1 MLYLYSYICKFRH
14 GCQAYR
20 LHDNLEVEAASEF
33 LKSFA
38 NPTRLRLSVRA
49 QPDRACV
56 GALARAAGVPVV
68 SASQQLANLRRDG
81 LVAARR
87 CRQTIYYRLADKNVS
102 RFIEALT
109 ASFCPSRSARECG
122 PIADDPTPKATK
134 GDLRDPDPTAEKGI

>member
-1 MLYLYSYICKFRH
+1 MAVKRNSLQ
-14 GCQAYR
+14 G
-20 LHDNLEVEAASEF
+20 NLEVEAASEF

-38 NPTRLRLSVRA
+38 NPTRLRLLCALNRSELS
-49 QPDRACV
+49 V
-56 GALARAAGVPVV
+56 GALATAAGVPVV

-122 PIADDPTPKATK
+122 PIANDATAKANK

>member
-1 MLYLYSYICKFRH
+1 MAVKRNNF
-14 GCQAYR
+14 
-20 LHDNLEVEAASEF
+20 HDNLEVEAASEF

-38 NPTRLRLSVRA
+38 NPTRLRLLCALSRSEL
-49 QPDRACV
+49 CV

-109 ASFCPSRSARECG
+109 ASFCPSRSARESG
-122 PIADDPTPKATK
+122 PIADDLTATTNN
-134 GDLRDPDPTAEKGI
+134 GDLRDPDPTAEEGI